1 MVDPAVILPPRPDE
15 RWRLATQMGVTNA
28 VVHPLEIG
36 DGRTSWTYDDL
47 LALTN
52 WFEGAGLD
60 VRVVEGSV
68 PITDRVRLGRP
79 GRDEDIAEFKRF
91 LRDCGRVGIP
101 VVCYDW
107 MAGIRWARTEVHVES
122 RGGSLVTGYTD
133 DRMRPG
139 DRSPAVDASREDL
152 WDALE
157 YFLRE
162 VTPVAE
168 AAGVDLGLHPD
179 DPPRDAVGGV
189 PRIVTGPDAYER
201 VLDCYDS
208 PRNGITFCQ
217 GNFAAMGVDVPAT
230 IRRFGDRINFVHF
243 RDVDGDA
250 DDFVETWHDDGPTDM
265 YAAMAAYREAVADDV
280 PMRPD
285 HVPTMAGE
293 DNSNPGYHTK
303 GRLFALGYMRGL
315 LEGVAAER

>member
-1 MVDPAVILPPRPDE
+1 MVDPAVILPPTPDE
-15 RWRLATQMGVTNA
+15 RWQLAKQMGVTSA

-36 DGRTSWTYDDL
+36 DGRTAWSYDDL
-47 LALTN
+47 LRLTN
-52 WFEGAGLD
+52 WFADAGLD
-60 VRVVEGSV
+60 VRVLEGSV
-68 PITDRVRLGRP
+68 PITDRVRLGRE
-79 GRDEDIAEFKRF
+79 GRDADIAEFKRF

-107 MAGIRWARTEVHVES
+107 MAGVRWARTEAHVES
-122 RGGSLVTGYTD
+122 RGGSLVTGYTNE
-133 DRMRPG
+133 RMAGER
-139 DRSPAVDASREDL
+139 ADAPDVTHADL
-152 WDALE
+152 WEALE

-168 AAGVDLGLHPD
+168 EAGVKLALHPD
-179 DPPRDAVGGV
+179 DPPRESVGGV
-189 PRIVTGPDAYER
+189 PRIVTSPEAYER

-208 PRNGITFCQ
+208 PHNGVTFCQ
-217 GNFAAMGVDVPAT
+217 GNFAAMGVDIPAT

-243 RDVDGDA
+243 RDVAGDA

-265 YAAMAAYREAVADDV
+265 YAAMRAYHDAVDDDV

-315 LEGVAAER
+315 AEAAAAENE